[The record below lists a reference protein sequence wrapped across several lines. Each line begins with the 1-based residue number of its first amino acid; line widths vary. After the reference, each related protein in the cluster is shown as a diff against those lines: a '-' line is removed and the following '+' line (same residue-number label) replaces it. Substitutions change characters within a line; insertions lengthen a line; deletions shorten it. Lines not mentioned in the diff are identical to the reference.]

1 MSRIYEHISEY
12 EEKILKLN
20 SKGFTLI
27 DIGEKLK
34 FTCKQVHDFI
44 TQYNRKKKIR
54 ISNSNQAKTLTEKG
68 CDKFL
73 PCSIEQLR
81 S

>member
-34 FTCKQVHDFI
+34 FTCKQAHDFI
-44 TQYNRKKKIR
+44 TQYNRKKE
-54 ISNSNQAKTLTEKG
+54 N
-68 CDKFL
+68 
-73 PCSIEQLR
+73 
-81 S
+81 